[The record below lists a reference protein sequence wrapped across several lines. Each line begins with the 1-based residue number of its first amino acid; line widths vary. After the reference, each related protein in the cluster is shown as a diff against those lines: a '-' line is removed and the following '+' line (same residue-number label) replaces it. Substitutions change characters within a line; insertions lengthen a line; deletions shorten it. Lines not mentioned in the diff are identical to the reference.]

1 MAIRSFLAFEI
12 PLELRDTVSFI
23 YDGLKASNLDV
34 RWVKEENIHVTVV
47 FMGNVKEED
56 IDPVSKVL
64 ERTCSKYGPFVIRVK
79 GVGVFSSLRNPRV
92 LWIGIEGDI
101 ERMRHFRNRLQKELR
116 HFGIKEETKKF
127 SPHLTV
133 GRFKKGFNQSNR
145 LRELIERYRDVRSP
159 KATVKELVLF
169 KSELR
174 PEGAIYTKLNSWPL
188 QGKK

>member
-145 LRELIERYRDVRSP
+145 LRELIERYRDVTSP